1 MTAHRHDNLLPRA
14 PLMLA
19 SGMALLALAFVG
31 TVRLAGVPPSAS
43 PAALRIADGAAPTA
57 HRDLRFTD
65 RRDGSVLIEDIASG
79 KVAGTVAAGSKSGFI
94 RGVMRGL
101 ARDRHKRGLGD
112 AQPFRLTA
120 WSDGELSLVD
130 PTNGRAIEL
139 SAFGATNRAAFAA
152 LLAGAPASSGAPR

>member
-1 MTAHRHDNLLPRA
+1 MSAHRHDNLLPRG
-14 PLMLA
+14 PLLLA
-19 SGMALLALAFVG
+19 SGMVLLALAFVSA
-31 TVRLAGVPPSAS
+31 VRVAGVPPSAS
-43 PAALRIADGAAPTA
+43 PVALRMTDGAAPLA

-79 KVAGTVAAGSKSGFI
+79 RVAGTVAAGSKSGFV

-130 PTNGRAIEL
+130 PTDGRTIEL

-152 LLAGAPASSGAPR
+152 LLPGRSR

>member
-1 MTAHRHDNLLPRA
+1 MSTHSHDNLLPRG
-14 PLMLA
+14 PLMMA
-19 SGMALLALAFVG
+19 SGMALLALAFVS
-31 TVRLAGVPPSAS
+31 TVQLAGIPVSAS
-43 PAALRIADGAAPTA
+43 PVSLRVADGATPLA

-65 RRDGSVLIEDIASG
+65 QRDGSVLIEDIASG
-79 KVAGTVAAGSKSGFI
+79 HVAGTVAAGSKSGFI

-130 PTNGRAIEL
+130 PTNGRALEL
-139 SAFGATNRAAFAA
+139 SAFGSTNRAAFAA
-152 LLAGAPASSGAPR
+152 LLPGRGR